1 MGQKYAKTFK
11 VVQDNAVTLRDL
23 TWLTYDGLISKLD
36 PFDVIFSIFI
46 CLVRTFS
53 KAQTYRL

>member
-36 PFDVIFSIFI
+36 LFDVIF
-46 CLVRTFS
+46 
-53 KAQTYRL
+53 